1 MYEPIP
7 VEFLPSNP
15 WTTLQTLAEHPQGV
29 ELLNSFRA
37 FYREVY
43 RTQPQDSA
51 DEEKTELVRQ
61 ALEIVN
67 SRGIVNPPQ
76 FKTLKSSE
84 IQAFIEQYKQS

>member
-7 VEFLPSNP
+7 VDFLPSNT
-15 WTTLQTLAEHPQGV
+15 WTTLEKLAEHPQGV

-43 RTQPQDSA
+43 RTKPQDT
-51 DEEKTELVRQ
+51 ENQEKTELIRQ

-76 FKTLKSSE
+76 FETLESNE
-84 IQAFIEQYKQS
+84 IQTFIEKYWPS